1 MGCKLPVQFFCGFW
15 GFREDEKSFHRLI
28 EAVNDSKIG
37 FSAVPARLLSIL
49 PVMGPGARGIMSLHI
64 KKVVFEKANY
74 IPRADPGGLY
84 RDACGLA
91 ADNDMSVF
99 IYNKGLDIRFH
110 AHSISQVFPVFLISY
125 NSSF

>member
-37 FSAVPARLLSIL
+37 FSAVPDRLLSIL
-49 PVMGPGARGIMSLHI
+49 PAIGSGVWGIRFLHI
-64 KKVVFEKANY
+64 KEVVFEKAHH

-91 ADNDMSVF
+91 ADNDMGVF
-99 IYNKGLDIRFH
+99 IYNESLDIWFH
-110 AHSISQVFPVFLISY
+110 AAPFLRGVLL
-125 NSSF
+125 F